1 MVDKDSIV
9 RASRL
14 VGEEDSVADHDRP
27 VSEISRAT
35 CWVGVWHEA
44 HSCPS
49 WKGFVIS
56 RRSCVVPKPPRVLGG
71 TIIVVFEA
79 RGRGCCRR
87 FSRTAPDLL
96 LRGQG
101 SGANPLCYPNVRSD
115 GDRRASWGI
124 RPHVA
129 ATDQKAPPLHGRPF
143 HIGPSERWTP
153 SAQKSQ
159 SADVGIF
166 HAIGA
171 GWWLEPT
178 CLVR

>member
-1 MVDKDSIV
+1 M
-9 RASRL
+9 
-14 VGEEDSVADHDRP
+14 
-27 VSEISRAT
+27 
-35 CWVGVWHEA
+35 
-44 HSCPS
+44 
-49 WKGFVIS
+49 
-56 RRSCVVPKPPRVLGG
+56 
-71 TIIVVFEA
+71 VFEA

-101 SGANPLCYPNVRSD
+101 SGANPLCYPNVLAMETAEPAGAYARTWPPPIKK
-115 GDRRASWGI
+115 RRLFT
-124 RPHVA
+124 VA
-129 ATDQKAPPLHGRPF
+129 PSILAPQSAGRRQLKKAR
-143 HIGPSERWTP
+143 
-153 SAQKSQ
+153 